1 MDVLPDW
8 VLNEDDEI
16 RDSRTSP
23 ATGGKRG
30 SNSTSTPGTCGNK
43 ARQISK
49 MDVLTKA
56 VRVIE
61 RMWNE
66 IELLKTEREM
76 ALGRRIGEGEQ
87 GVK

>member
-1 MDVLPDW
+1 
-8 VLNEDDEI
+8 
-16 RDSRTSP
+16 
-23 ATGGKRG
+23 
-30 SNSTSTPGTCGNK
+30 
-43 ARQISK
+43 